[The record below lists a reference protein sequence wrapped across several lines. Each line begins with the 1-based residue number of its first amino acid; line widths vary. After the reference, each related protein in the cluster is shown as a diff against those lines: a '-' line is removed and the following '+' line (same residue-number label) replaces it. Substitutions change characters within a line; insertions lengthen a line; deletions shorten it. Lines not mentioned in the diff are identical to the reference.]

1 MFTNVEL
8 LDSKK
13 GFDKSIWVVAMIVL
27 VLMFVAVFF
36 GGITE
41 WLDSGAGELMDIT
54 DDWQEIGESDD

>member
-1 MFTNVEL
+1 MTKLNRR
-8 LDSKK
+8 K